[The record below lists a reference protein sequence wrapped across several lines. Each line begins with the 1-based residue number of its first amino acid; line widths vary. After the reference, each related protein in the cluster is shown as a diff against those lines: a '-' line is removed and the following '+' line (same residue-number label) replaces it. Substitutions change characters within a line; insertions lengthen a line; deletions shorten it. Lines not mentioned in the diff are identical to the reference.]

1 MSILNN
7 INKVNVNII
16 NYNYKKIKINYFF
29 SNFNFIIYFK
39 NEKINFLKNKLS
51 NYNIF
56 SLILNNKFIKSL
68 FKIPNFSFLK
78 GDNLLCIFINDIKL
92 FINIIQ
98 ILEKVDIFYS
108 YKNSYSNITNTFQIL
123 NDFNK
128 YNFNFSIIQFIIKKL
143 IIKIILIINF
153 FILSFII
160 NIK

>member
-7 INKVNVNII
+7 INKVNINII
-16 NYNYKKIKINYFF
+16 NNNYNKIKINYVF
-29 SNFNFIIYFK
+29 SNFNFIIYLK
-39 NEKINFLKNKLS
+39 NEKIFYLKNKLS
-51 NYNIF
+51 NYNVF
-56 SLILNNKFIKSL
+56 SLILNNKIINSL
-68 FKIPNFSFLK
+68 FLK
-78 GDNLLCIFINDIKL
+78 GDNFLCIFIDDIKL

-108 YKNSYSNITNTFQIL
+108 YKNSYSNITNTFKIL

-153 FILSFII
+153 FIISLIK

>member
-7 INKVNVNII
+7 INKVNINII
-16 NYNYKKIKINYFF
+16 NNNYNKIKINYVF
-29 SNFNFIIYFK
+29 SNFNFIIYLK
-39 NEKINFLKNKLS
+39 NEKIFYLKNKLS
-51 NYNIF
+51 NYNVF

-78 GDNLLCIFINDIKL
+78 GDNFLCIFIDDIKL

-108 YKNSYSNITNTFQIL
+108 YKNSYSNITNTFKIL

-153 FILSFII
+153 FIISLIK